1 VTDVE
6 QIIHDIQAV
15 IEAIHWLN
23 PRVSAVVTVKNH
35 TNQLLWRITEHNDH
49 GRFATDRAESIPAG
63 AVDSFGVVS
72 SENSIGTGVEG
83 RIKYNAGGM
92 GQAEWTIHWDVP
104 FLGGN
109 SADHDLAGDEAWMY
123 SATEDEPTGGRDKV
137 RFTFI
142 LTGGPHPQPPQ
153 PDPPHPDPPH
163 PDPPPPEP
171 GPPYVPPPESSE
183 PTLRIHDHSVDGWVE
198 YLQQLLNDRG
208 YGPLAVDGTYGTGT
222 FNAVWRFQIDRH
234 LQVDGTVGNQTWA
247 ALRDD
252 APRDPGSDGR
262 PPHSYVEAGAEARW
276 HASDDAVHYEASF
289 DMLVLDAVN
298 TGTDPINPGQFQA
311 TAQIITEQGQEV
323 THYLDSF
330 SSHGGPVPSG
340 GYFQFGLQGVL
351 DMTGPGTHRVQAYLP
366 AELGGDQTHGTFTVG
381 TWT

>member
-1 VTDVE
+1 MLGRPVAAKELTGRL
-6 QIIHDIQAV
+6 A
-15 IEAIHWLN
+15 ATRG
-23 PRVSAVVTVKNH
+23 PRLT
-35 TNQLLWRITEHNDH
+35 Q
-49 GRFATDRAESIPAG
+49 PA
-63 AVDSFGVVS
+63 A
-72 SENSIGTGVEG
+72 
-83 RIKYNAGGM
+83 
-92 GQAEWTIHWDVP
+92 WTIHFDAP
-104 FLGGN
+104 FVGTN
-109 SADHDLAGDEAWMY
+109 SAYHELTGDEAWMY
-123 SATEDEPTGGRDKV
+123 SAIEDEPTGGRDKV

-142 LTGGPHPQPPQ
+142 LTGGPHPHPPRPD

-163 PDPPPPEP
+163 PDPPHPDP

-183 PTLRIHDHSVDGWVE
+183 PTLRRHDHSVDGWVE

-222 FNAVWRFQIDRH
+222 FNAVWKFQRDRH

-252 APRDPGSDGR
+252 APREASSDGR
-262 PPHSYVEAGAEARW
+262 PPHTYVEVGAEARW
-276 HASDDAVHYEASF
+276 HASDDAVHYETSF

-298 TGTDPINPGQFQA
+298 TGTDPITPGQFQA
-311 TAQIITEQGQEV
+311 TARITTEQGPEV

-340 GYFQFGLQGVL
+340 AYFQFGLQGVL
-351 DMTGPGTHRVQAYLP
+351 DITGPGTHQIQAYLP
-366 AELGGDQTHGTFTVG
+366 AELGGDQTHGTFTID